1 MYKSK
6 IVLDSKNFVNKC
18 PLVSVVMITYGHEN
32 FIKQAIESIL
42 IQQYQGDVELII
54 SDDKSPD
61 ATEVVVREIIA
72 SHPNAK
78 WIKYTRHDKNLG
90 MMPNFIWSL
99 LQAKGS
105 YIALCEGD
113 DYWTDPLKLQKQ
125 VDFMELNCDH
135 VICGTYIDSLTDD
148 GLIETKKDLLFESQ
162 DFYGIL
168 KNNKIKTLTALFRN
182 VKITLPENVNFGDMA
197 LLFELTKNGGQA
209 AILPFKSA
217 VYRIHSG
224 GVYSSQN
231 FMTLVQ
237 RGFDDI
243 MVFLK
248 NNPENLKF
256 VFIYSKIYLFKSSKE
271 FVRGVLRR
279 PNSDIRLGFIYL
291 KMFYKMNKL
300 YIINYINSK

>member
-1 MYKSK
+1 MK
-6 IVLDSKNFVNKC
+6 
-18 PLVSVVMITYGHEN
+18 VSACIITYNQEHY
-32 FIKQAIESIL
+32 IAQCLESVLAQVVSFDYEIV
-42 IQQYQGDVELII
+42 IGE
-54 SDDKSPD
+54 DKSTDGTLAICREYALKYPD
-61 ATEVVVREIIA
+61 KIKLIERE
-72 SHPNAK
+72 
-78 WIKYTRHDKNLG
+78 TNLG
-90 MMPNFIWSL
+90 MVGNWMSTIESCNG
-99 LQAKGS
+99 K
-105 YIALCEGD
+105 YIAICEGD
-113 DYWTDPLKLQKQ
+113 DYWTDYSKLQKQ
-125 VDFMELNCDH
+125 VDFMELNSDH

-162 DFYGIL
+162 DFYGIV

-182 VKITLPENVNFGDMA
+182 VKITLPENVNFADMA

-300 YIINYINSK
+300 NIINNIKSK